1 MIPRTIFNQD
11 HELYRDAV
19 RKFIEAE
26 ITPFHDQWEKDGMVP
41 RELWLKAGDAGVLC
55 SNVSEAYGGPGA
67 DFLYNVVLHEEL
79 AKAMATGP
87 GFAIHSDMVATY
99 ICRFGS
105 EEQKRTWL
113 PKMVS
118 GEAIG
123 ALGLTEPGAG
133 SDLKAIQTRAVR
145 DGDDYMI
152 NGQKVFISN
161 GQLCDLVV
169 LACKTDANAGARGMS
184 FIIVESDRPGFARGK
199 NLEKIGAKAQDTSEL
214 FFEDVRVPVSN
225 RIGEEGEGFK
235 IAMTNLAHERI
246 TVAASAMAQ
255 IEAAIGWTC
264 EYTRE
269 RKAFG
274 QRIAD
279 FQNTQFTLAQL
290 AAEASSLRVFV
301 DECIR
306 LATAGELDGVDAA
319 KAKLLSTELLGRTA
333 DSCLQFF
340 GGYGYMREY
349 PIARLFTDCR
359 VRRIAGGSTEVM
371 KQIIGRDLFSG

>member
-1 MIPRTIFNQD
+1 MIPRTIFSQD

-26 ITPFHDQWEKDGMVP
+26 ITPFHDRWEKDGVVP
-41 RELWLKAGDAGVLC
+41 RELWLKAGQAGVLC
-55 SNVSEAYGGPGA
+55 SNVSEEYGGPGA

-99 ICRFGS
+99 IYRFGTV
-105 EEQKRTWL
+105 EQKRTWL

-145 DGDDYMI
+145 DGDDYVI

-169 LACKTDANAGARGMS
+169 LACKTDPNAGARGMS

-214 FFEDVRVPVSN
+214 FFQDVRVPASN

-269 RKAFG
+269 RRAFG

-290 AAEASSLRVFV
+290 SAEASSLRVFI

-349 PIARLFTDCR
+349 PIARLYTDCR

-371 KQIIGRDLFSG
+371 KQIIGRELLNG

>member
-1 MIPRTIFNQD
+1 MIPRTIFSED

-26 ITPFHDQWEKDGMVP
+26 ITPFHDRWEKDGVVP
-41 RELWLKAGDAGVLC
+41 RELWIKAGRAGVLC
-55 SNVSEAYGGPGA
+55 SNVSEEYGGPGA

-99 ICRFGS
+99 IYRFGT

-145 DGDDYMI
+145 DGDDYVI

-169 LACKTDANAGARGMS
+169 LACKTDPNAGARGMS

-214 FFEDVRVPVSN
+214 FFEDVRVPASN

-264 EYTRE
+264 EYTLE

-290 AAEASSLRVFV
+290 SAEASSLRVFI

-349 PIARLFTDCR
+349 PIARLYTDCR

-371 KQIIGRDLFSG
+371 KQIIGRELLDG

>member
-1 MIPRTIFNQD
+1 MIPRTIFSQE

-26 ITPFHDQWEKDGMVP
+26 ITPFHDRWEKDGVVP
-41 RELWLKAGDAGVLC
+41 RELWLKAGQAGVLC
-55 SNVSEAYGGPGA
+55 SNVSEEYGGPGA

-99 ICRFGS
+99 IYRFGT

-145 DGDDYMI
+145 DGDDYVI

-169 LACKTDANAGARGMS
+169 LACKTDPNAGARGMS

-264 EYTRE
+264 EYTLE

-290 AAEASSLRVFV
+290 AAEASSLRVFI
-301 DECIR
+301 DKCIR

-349 PIARLFTDCR
+349 PIARLYTDCR

-371 KQIIGRDLFSG
+371 KQIIGRELLNG

>member
-1 MIPRTIFNQD
+1 MIPRTIFSQD

-26 ITPFHDQWEKDGMVP
+26 ITPFHDRWEKDGVVP
-41 RELWLKAGDAGVLC
+41 RELWLKAGQAGVLC
-55 SNVSEAYGGPGA
+55 SNVSEEYGGPGA

-99 ICRFGS
+99 IYRFGT

-145 DGDDYMI
+145 DGDDYVI

-169 LACKTDANAGARGMS
+169 LACKTDPNAGARGMS

-264 EYTRE
+264 EYTLE

-290 AAEASSLRVFV
+290 SAEASSLRVFI

-349 PIARLFTDCR
+349 PIARLYTDCR

-371 KQIIGRDLFSG
+371 KQIIGRELLNG

>member
-11 HELYRDAV
+11 HEAFRDAIS
-19 RKFIEAE
+19 KFIEAE
-26 ITPFHDQWEKDGMVP
+26 ITPFHDQWEKDGVVP
-41 RELWLKAGDAGVLC
+41 REIWLKAGEVGALC
-55 SNVSEAYGGPGA
+55 SNVSEEYGGPGA

-99 ICRFGS
+99 IYRFGS
-105 EEQKRTWL
+105 EEQKQTWL

-145 DGDDYMI
+145 NGTEYVI
-152 NGQKVFISN
+152 NGQKTFISN

-169 LACKTDANAGARGMS
+169 LACKTDPKAGARGMS
-184 FIIVESDRPGFARGK
+184 FIIVETDRPGFSRGR
-199 NLEKIGAKAQDTSEL
+199 NLEKIGVKAQDTSEL
-214 FFEDVRVPVSN
+214 FFEDVRVPISN

-255 IEAAIGWTC
+255 IEAAIDWTC

-274 QRIAD
+274 QSIAD

-306 LATAGELDGVDAA
+306 MATAGELDGVDAA
-319 KAKLLSTELLGRTA
+319 KAKLLSTELLGRTS

-371 KQIIGRDLFSG
+371 KQIISRDLFSE

>member
-1 MIPRTIFNQD
+1 MIPRTIFSQE

-26 ITPFHDQWEKDGMVP
+26 ITPFHDQWEKDGVVP
-41 RELWLKAGDAGVLC
+41 RELWLKAGQAGVLC
-55 SNVSEAYGGPGA
+55 SNVSEEYGGPGA

-99 ICRFGS
+99 IYRFGT

-145 DGDDYMI
+145 DGDDYVI

-161 GQLCDLVV
+161 GQLCDLAV
-169 LACKTDANAGARGMS
+169 LACKTDPNAGARGMS

-264 EYTRE
+264 EYTLE

-290 AAEASSLRVFV
+290 SAEASSLRVFI

-349 PIARLFTDCR
+349 PIARLYTDCR

-371 KQIIGRDLFSG
+371 KQIIGRELLNG

>member
-1 MIPRTIFNQD
+1 MIPRTIFSED

-26 ITPFHDQWEKDGMVP
+26 ITPFHDRWEKDGVVP
-41 RELWLKAGDAGVLC
+41 RELWIKAGRAGVLC
-55 SNVSEAYGGPGA
+55 SNVSEEYGGPGA

-99 ICRFGS
+99 IYRFGT

-145 DGDDYMI
+145 DGDDYVI

-169 LACKTDANAGARGMS
+169 LACKTDPNAGARGMS
-184 FIIVESDRPGFARGK
+184 LIIVESDRPGFARGK

-214 FFEDVRVPVSN
+214 FFQDVRVPVSN

-269 RKAFG
+269 RRAFG

-290 AAEASSLRVFV
+290 SAEASSLRVFV

-349 PIARLFTDCR
+349 PIARLYTDCR

-371 KQIIGRDLFSG
+371 KQIIGRELLNG

>member
-26 ITPFHDQWEKDGMVP
+26 ITPFHDGWEKDGVVP
-41 RELWLKAGDAGVLC
+41 RELWLKAGQAGVLC
-55 SNVSEAYGGPGA
+55 SNVSEEYGGPGA

-99 ICRFGS
+99 IYRFGT

-145 DGDDYMI
+145 DGDDYVI

-169 LACKTDANAGARGMS
+169 LACKTDPNAGARGMS

-214 FFEDVRVPVSN
+214 FFEDVRVPVNN

-264 EYTRE
+264 EYTLE

-349 PIARLFTDCR
+349 PIARLYTDCR

-371 KQIIGRDLFSG
+371 KQIIGRDLFN

>member
-1 MIPRTIFNQD
+1 MIPRTIFDQD

-19 RKFIEAE
+19 CKFIEAE
-26 ITPFHDQWEKDGMVP
+26 ITPFHDQWEKDGVVP
-41 RELWLKAGDAGVLC
+41 RELWLKAGEAGVLC
-55 SNVSEAYGGPGA
+55 SNVSEEYGGPGA

-99 ICRFGS
+99 IDRFGT

-113 PKMVS
+113 PIMVS

-145 DGDDYMI
+145 EGDDYVI

-169 LACKTDANAGARGMS
+169 LACKTDPDAGARGMS
-184 FIIVESDRPGFARGK
+184 FIIVESDRPGFTRGR

-225 RIGEEGEGFK
+225 RIGEEGEGFR

-246 TVAASAMAQ
+246 TVAASAMTQ

-264 EYTRE
+264 DYTRE

-274 QRIAD
+274 QTIAD
-279 FQNTQFTLAQL
+279 FQNTRFTLAQL
-290 AAEASSLRVFV
+290 SAEASALRVFV

-306 LATAGELDGVDAA
+306 LATAGELGGVDAA
-319 KAKLLSTELLGRTA
+319 KAKMLTTELLGRTA

-371 KQIIGRDLFSG
+371 KQIISRDLFNG

>member
-1 MIPRTIFNQD
+1 MIPRTIFSQD

-41 RELWLKAGDAGVLC
+41 RELWLKAGQAGVLC
-55 SNVSEAYGGPGA
+55 SNVSEEYGGPGA

-99 ICRFGS
+99 IYRFGT

-145 DGDDYMI
+145 DGDDYVI

-169 LACKTDANAGARGMS
+169 LACKTDPNAGARGMS